1 MSMETAMAEHTP
13 TTANSGTEASVDF
26 EREKWRAEMALRERE
41 LALKEREGSLFK
53 SPIVVSAIAVF
64 VGLLSNAVSDWITK
78 DRRLAEET
86 RQREAALLVKA
97 FEHNDPNV
105 VMAKLNLLN
114 LTGMISDTNELAKK
128 LVGQEY
134 TEVESKIKSLPS
146 ETLRQYQ
153 AALIQKAVEA
163 DDVDKVLRKLKLLDE
178 ANLIPDYDKVRRV
191 YATLSTVAAL
201 PVPQATSS
209 AAFPRSIA
217 DAPTS
222 TVASASTPAATT
234 PTTARPTT
242 ATPTTATATATA
254 TPTPTTPEE
263 SGTQAASCA
272 TATKSLEGWIFLGGI
287 DGSLKRWVV
296 SDSGTRSIEFET
308 PELNAGPGFK
318 IDDPLT
324 KAVMG
329 QCLHT
334 KTAKFLRGEG
344 VDGRRLQAAI
354 KQTLPSGTRLRIVG
368 IDSLGRDD
376 ASSAR
381 NPVLWARVEI
391 LSD

>member
-1 MSMETAMAEHTP
+1 METPVAEHIP
-13 TTANSGTEASVDF
+13 TTAGAGTEAGTDF
-26 EREKWRAEMALRERE
+26 EREKWRAELALRERE

-128 LVGQEY
+128 LAGQEY
-134 TEVESKIKSLPS
+134 TEVENKIKSLPS

-153 AALIQKAVEA
+153 AALIQKAIEH

-178 ANLIPDYDKVRRV
+178 ASLIPDYEKVRRA
-191 YATLSTVAAL
+191 YAAL
-201 PVPQATSS
+201 S
-209 AAFPRSIA
+209 AATAVPV
-217 DAPTS
+217 
-222 TVASASTPAATT
+222 TVASTASGASSPVPPAVPASTPALTAATTATSPLSTIAPRATT
-234 PTTARPTT
+234 PT
-242 ATPTTATATATA
+242 
-254 TPTPTTPEE
+254 E
-263 SGTQAASCA
+263 SETQAAPCA
-272 TATKSLEGWIFLGGI
+272 TAAKSFEGWIFLGGI

-296 SDSGTRSIEFET
+296 SDSGTRSIEFES

-318 IDDPLT
+318 VEDTLT

-329 QCLHT
+329 QCLRT
-334 KTAKFLRGEG
+334 RTAKFLRGDG

-354 KQTLPSGTRLRIVG
+354 KQTLPSGTRLRVVR
-368 IDSLGRDD
+368 IDAAGRDD

-381 NPVLWARVEI
+381 NPVLWARVEV
-391 LSD
+391 LSE

>member
-1 MSMETAMAEHTP
+1 MAEQAP
-13 TTANSGTEASVDF
+13 TAADPDADF

-41 LALKEREGSLFK
+41 LGLKEREGSLFK

-128 LVGQEY
+128 LAGQDY
-134 TEVESKIKSLPS
+134 TEIESKIKSLPS
-146 ETLRQYQ
+146 ESLRQYQ
-153 AALIQKAVEA
+153 AALIQKAMEN

-191 YATLSTVAAL
+191 YATLSTVAGL
-201 PVPQATSS
+201 PLT
-209 AAFPRSIA
+209 
-217 DAPTS
+217 APTTSTAAAPIS
-222 TVASASTPAATT
+222 TVSATPTAAATT
-234 PTTARPTT
+234 P
-242 ATPTTATATATA
+242 ATD
-254 TPTPTTPEE
+254 
-263 SGTQAASCA
+263 CA
-272 TATKSLEGWIFLGGI
+272 TAAKSMEGWIFLGGV
-287 DGSLKRWVV
+287 DGNLKKWVV
-296 SDSGTRSIEFET
+296 SDSGTRSIEFEA
-308 PELNAGPGFK
+308 PELNAGSGFK
-318 IDDPLT
+318 VEEPLT
-324 KAVMG
+324 SAVKG
-329 QCLHT
+329 QCLRT
-334 KTAKFLRGEG
+334 KTAKFLRGDG
-344 VDGRRLQAAI
+344 IDGRRLQSAI
-354 KQTLPSGTRLRIVG
+354 KHTLPSGTRLRIIA
-368 IDSLGRDD
+368 IDSVGRDD

-381 NPVLWARVEI
+381 NPVLWARVEV

>member
-1 MSMETAMAEHTP
+1 MAEHAP
-13 TTANSGTEASVDF
+13 SAADAASVDF

-41 LALKEREGSLFK
+41 LTLKEREGSLFK

-114 LTGMISDTNELAKK
+114 LTGMISDTNEVAKK

-146 ETLRQYQ
+146 ESLRQYQ
-153 AALIQKAVEA
+153 AALIQKAIEN
-163 DDVDKVLRKLKLLDE
+163 DDIDKVMRKLKLLDE
-178 ANLIPDYDKVRRV
+178 ANLIPDYDKVRKV
-191 YATLSTVAAL
+191 YAALSTVTAL
-201 PVPQATSS
+201 PVPQPTSS
-209 AAFPRSIA
+209 APP
-217 DAPTS
+217 PTS
-222 TVASASTPAATT
+222 VAGAPIPAAVSDAMPSPAKPTTTTPAG
-234 PTTARPTT
+234 
-242 ATPTTATATATA
+242 
-254 TPTPTTPEE
+254 
-263 SGTQAASCA
+263 SGTQTAPCA
-272 TATKSLEGWIFLGGI
+272 TAPKSSDGWIFLGGVN
-287 DGSLKRWVV
+287 GSLKQWVA

-318 IDDPLT
+318 VEEPLAQ
-324 KAVMG
+324 AVRG

-344 VDGRRLQAAI
+344 IDGRRLQSAI
-354 KQTLPSGTRLRIVG
+354 KQTLPSGTRLRVVA

-376 ASSAR
+376 ASNAR
-381 NPVLWARVEI
+381 NPVLWARVEV
-391 LSD
+391 LAD

>member
-1 MSMETAMAEHTP
+1 MAEHAP
-13 TTANSGTEASVDF
+13 GTADSSTKASDF

-153 AALIQKAVEA
+153 AALIQKAIEH

-178 ANLIPDYDKVRRV
+178 ANLIPDYDKVRKA
-191 YATLSTVAAL
+191 YAMLSTVTAL
-201 PVPQATSS
+201 PVPPPTSS
-209 AAFPRSIA
+209 AAPPASIA
-217 DAPTS
+217 GAPNS
-222 TVASASTPAATT
+222 TTVSASTPAATT
-234 PTTARPTT
+234 PITAKSTIT
-242 ATPTTATATATA
+242 APA
-254 TPTPTTPEE
+254 PP
-263 SGTQAASCA
+263 GGQAATCA
-272 TATKSLEGWIFLGGI
+272 AASKSLDGWIFLGGI

-296 SDSGTRSIEFET
+296 SDSGTRSIEFES
-308 PELNAGPGFK
+308 PELNAGPDFK
-318 IDDPLT
+318 VEDPLT

-334 KTAKFLRGEG
+334 KTAKFLRGDG
-344 VDGRRLQAAI
+344 IDGRRLQAAI
-354 KQTLPSGTRLRIVG
+354 KQTLPSGTRLRVVG
-368 IDSLGRDD
+368 INSVGRDD

-381 NPVLWARVEI
+381 NPVLWARVEV
-391 LSD
+391 LSE